1 VQGEKPLPILEKT
14 KKSILEILSLL
25 FKLFTRGNL
34 NMSQLK
40 VGVIGC
46 GSIAKHRHLP
56 EYANNKEVEIVAVCD
71 IVEDRVNE
79 IAAQYNAKA
88 YTNYEELLANHEID
102 AVSVCTPNY
111 LHAPISIAAL
121 NAGKHVLCEKPMATS
136 RVEAVNMIEAAK
148 ENNKK
153 LMIAHNQRFVPSH
166 QKARQLIENGEVGKI
181 YSFRTAFGHGGPEG
195 WSADG
200 ENSWFFKKEE
210 AFIGAMGDLG
220 VHKTDLLRFI
230 LGEEFVEVGAFI
242 ETSAKAN
249 ADVDDTAV
257 CVLKTE
263 NGIIGTLAASWS
275 YVSKEDNSTVI
286 YGEKASLR
294 LEDDPVNSLVIQYKS
309 GEIVKYE
316 LGGIQTN
323 EAGGQTN
330 TQVIDQFISAIV
342 ENVEP
347 AISGEEGLKS
357 LEVIL
362 SALESNETKRITSI

>member
-1 VQGEKPLPILEKT
+1 MNKI
-14 KKSILEILSLL
+14 
-25 FKLFTRGNL
+25 
-34 NMSQLK
+34 K

-56 EYANNKEVEIVAVCD
+56 EYTRNEEVEIVAVCD

-79 IAAQYNAKA
+79 FASQYDAKA
-88 YTNYEELLANHEID
+88 YTNFEELLADPNID

-136 RVEAVNMIEAAK
+136 REEAEKMIEAA
-148 ENNKK
+148 NRNGKK

-200 ENSWFFKKEE
+200 KDSWFFKKDE

-220 VHKTDLLRFI
+220 VHKTDLMRFL
-230 LGEEFVEVGAFI
+230 LGEEFVEVAAFI
-242 ETSAKAN
+242 ETSAKEN
-249 ADVDDTAV
+249 TTVDDTAV
-257 CVLKTE
+257 CVLKSE
-263 NGIIGTLAASWS
+263 SGIIGTLAASWS
-275 YVSKEDNSTVI
+275 YVSKEDNSTII
-286 YGEKASLR
+286 YGEKAILR
-294 LEDDPVNSLVIQYKS
+294 LEDDPNYSLIVQYKN

-316 LGGIQTN
+316 LGAIQTN
-323 EAGGQTN
+323 ESGGQKN
-330 TQVIDQFISAIV
+330 SKVINYFVESIV
-342 ENVEP
+342 KDIDPPVT
-347 AISGEEGLKS
+347 GEEGMKS
-357 LEVIL
+357 LQVVL
-362 SALESNETKRITSI
+362 SALESNETKRMVKF